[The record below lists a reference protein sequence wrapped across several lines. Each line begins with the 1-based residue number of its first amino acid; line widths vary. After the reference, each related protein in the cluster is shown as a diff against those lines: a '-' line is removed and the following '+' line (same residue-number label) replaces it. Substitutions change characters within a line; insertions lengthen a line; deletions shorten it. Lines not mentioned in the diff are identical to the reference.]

1 MGLSAQLAEWVSG
14 TRSPK
19 QQRSHP
25 CGGSGPMAC
34 TPFTR
39 RVRRAC
45 SGCTPW
51 RRLLLTHVC
60 QPSTAVPSSAVLTGA
75 ALKRR
80 SPSPGLA
87 VARRPRSA
95 WGQEALSMQTR
106 GGRPCCCPCVC
117 CGDRVRSAPS
127 DPVPVRRGL
136 SGRQPQRWTRLPS
149 PRLPPAAW
157 AGLALGTSRPL
168 GSPQPRSPH
177 SWLHFGAQA
186 WLDTEQLP
194 ETCPEGKGSSAWPPV
209 LGRAFGVSLCWTGPG
224 GALGP
229 QASVPG
235 KQSHAG

>member
-1 MGLSAQLAEWVSG
+1 MAPESSKHVCWVFVMMGLSAQLAEWVSG

-149 PRLPPAAW
+149 PPA
-157 AGLALGTSRPL
+157 
-168 GSPQPRSPH
+168 SP
-177 SWLHFGAQA
+177 
-186 WLDTEQLP
+186 
-194 ETCPEGKGSSAWPPV
+194 SS
-209 LGRAFGVSLCWTGPG
+209 LGRAGPG
-224 GALGP
+224 HLSAAREPPAPLPSLMAAFWGTGL
-229 QASVPG
+229 
-235 KQSHAG
+235 AGH